1 MTLSTRTDSFGDESS
16 CTARWRRPRACSSLM
31 NSMKMPLAMSAS
43 ATRIGASPAMSRV
56 TTCSRKL
63 VTAAG
68 SSTERSGRTTD
79 GNSPQR

>member
-1 MTLSTRTDSFGDESS
+1 MTLSTRTDSFGEESS
-16 CTARWRRPRACSSLM
+16 CTARWRSPSACCSFT

-56 TTCSRKL
+56 TTCSKKL
-63 VTAAG
+63 ATAAG
-68 SSTERSGRTTD
+68 SSTVRSGRRMD